1 MTDKVHGFSMPGQHI
16 TGGLDFFSVY
26 TTLDITPLEFEQ
38 HGTYVPSF
46 TQGTYATNYQDTRVV
61 DSQLRLDKL
70 IETISTRAQ
79 PVIMG
84 AVTTVTADASTAD
97 TIDLPAATAGTT
109 LYTFTF
115 AIEHPDAWAIIGNDP
130 DINDTLN
137 GVLDFVNVVPKA
149 GNNVVI
155 TRISADTD
163 FPKVF

>member
-16 TGGLDFFSVY
+16 TGGLDFFTVY
-26 TTLDITPLEFEQ
+26 TTLDITPLEFEA
-38 HGTYVPSF
+38 HGTYTPAF
-46 TQGTYATNYQDTRVV
+46 TEGTYATNYQDTRVV

-115 AIEHPDAWAIIGNDP
+115 AIEHPDAWAIVGNDP
-130 DINDTLN
+130 SLNDTLN

-149 GNNVVI
+149 GNNIVVAR
-155 TRISADTD
+155 TSADTD

>member
-1 MTDKVHGFSMPGQHI
+1 MTNKVHGFSMPGQHI
-16 TGGLDFFSVY
+16 TGGLDFFTVY
-26 TTLDITPLEFEQ
+26 TTLDITPLEFDA

-46 TQGTYATNYQDTRVV
+46 TAGTYATNYQDTRVV

-79 PVIMG
+79 VVIMG
-84 AVTTVTADASTAD
+84 AVTTVVADANTAD
-97 TIDLPAATAGTT
+97 TIDMPAATAGTT

-115 AIEHPDAWAIIGNDP
+115 AVEHPDAWAIVGNDP
-130 DINDTLN
+130 SLNDTLN

-149 GNNVVI
+149 ANNVVVK
-155 TRISADTD
+155 RISADTD